1 MNFKML
7 SILALLALPA
17 AAQERWQ
24 IGLGANF
31 KDSTQFSTAVGTR
44 EVATRRK
51 ATWAPSLQLAYRAWD
66 FGTHDVSLTGEYQF
80 WTKYKVTTSVPG
92 TGEGSYRMQFFAPG
106 LQWNHHLT
114 QDFHWGL
121 GFQMRFA
128 NLRNG
133 AIKANHNRPWADL
146 HAAYTFQTVGPVRPF
161 AGLRLARALANVEPQ
176 PTLQTFASSPDEAI
190 RAGMRRLDGIWE
202 MSLQAGVRF

>member
-1 MNFKML
+1 MNLKML
-7 SILALLALPA
+7 SILVLLALPA

-24 IGLGANF
+24 VGLGANL
-31 KDSTQFSTAVGTR
+31 KDSIEFRNGMGNRTAT
-44 EVATRRK
+44 TKRK

-66 FGTHDVSLTGEYQF
+66 FGTHDLSVTGEYQF
-80 WTKYKVTTSVPG
+80 WTTYKVANSLPG
-92 TGEGSYRMQFFAPG
+92 ANADRYRAQFFAPG

-114 QDFHWGL
+114 PDFHWGL

-128 NLRNG
+128 NLKEG

-146 HAAYTFQTVGPVRPF
+146 HATYTFPAAGPVRPY

-176 PTLQTFASSPDEAI
+176 PTYETSLFNHNEAV